1 MIERPCGAFI
11 DQFSNWSIPLFA
23 PIPREAQMQASPRCR
38 VYQAIA
44 KDSQIKFMR
53 YFEGGEDKYDTVK
66 QGYEAP
72 FTAA

>member
-1 MIERPCGAFI
+1 
-11 DQFSNWSIPLFA
+11 
-23 PIPREAQMQASPRCR
+23 MQASPRCR